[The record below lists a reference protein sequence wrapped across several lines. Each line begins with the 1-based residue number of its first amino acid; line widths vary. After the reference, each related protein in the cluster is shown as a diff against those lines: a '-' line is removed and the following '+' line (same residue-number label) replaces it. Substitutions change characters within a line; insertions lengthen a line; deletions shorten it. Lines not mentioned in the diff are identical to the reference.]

1 MRVLRK
7 LYFLKEFQW
16 RYMPPDGKCL
26 KSEELR
32 WVPKQA
38 LLAPDAPRLTTRSSS

>member
-26 KSEELR
+26 NRKNLMGSHR
-32 WVPKQA
+32 HFSP
-38 LLAPDAPRLTTRSSS
+38 PG